1 MKFDVIVSGAG
12 AAGFGAAMGAARLG
26 KKVLLLDTNGAPGG
40 TTVFGGCP
48 VLTAN
53 APFDKMEPKGI
64 FREFMEALGERCHI
78 AEGNITC
85 NTSEMD
91 ISLLMTR
98 FLKAAGVTMLFYATL
113 IEAQTVSDRI
123 RNITVFCCGKKHTF
137 EADYFVDATGDAV
150 LADLAGCP
158 TVTPDDLESMTKTL
172 LFRVNGVTEF
182 DKPKLKKLFS
192 QLDFPYP
199 WQDNF
204 MGTTVGSDGKDI
216 LINLSAVSGSALDPF
231 DRTRMDMQL
240 REQVDVIFRW
250 MREKLP
256 GFENCRLSAV
266 APAIGV
272 RSSRNILSR
281 RQFTCQDLN
290 GDTPIHDGIAYAK
303 CFYGDHFVRSFK
315 SPWGNFQTGLRPI
328 PYGALQAQNISNL
341 LAAGRCIGIE
351 PKAVTAIRLAPCC
364 MTTGQVSGIACAM
377 GIPEYKV
384 LKQELLKQNIL

>member
-150 LADLAGCP
+150 LHIGALVARHACRRFEIDLAVARNDAHEDSRAIATQHQRFEYLLDRLAQLLSHVAGIEVLLIDHIGNKFVGDFGAIEQSHSICFIDFCHRLC
-158 TVTPDDLESMTKTL
+158 VFRAQIYKLYANFVLTKNAT
-172 LFRVNGVTEF
+172 N
-182 DKPKLKKLFS
+182 
-192 QLDFPYP
+192 
-199 WQDNF
+199 
-204 MGTTVGSDGKDI
+204 GTTTESI
-216 LINLSAVSGSALDPF
+216 
-231 DRTRMDMQL
+231 
-240 REQVDVIFRW
+240 
-250 MREKLP
+250 
-256 GFENCRLSAV
+256 
-266 APAIGV
+266 
-272 RSSRNILSR
+272 
-281 RQFTCQDLN
+281 
-290 GDTPIHDGIAYAK
+290 
-303 CFYGDHFVRSFK
+303 
-315 SPWGNFQTGLRPI
+315 
-328 PYGALQAQNISNL
+328 
-341 LAAGRCIGIE
+341 
-351 PKAVTAIRLAPCC
+351 
-364 MTTGQVSGIACAM
+364 
-377 GIPEYKV
+377 
-384 LKQELLKQNIL
+384 